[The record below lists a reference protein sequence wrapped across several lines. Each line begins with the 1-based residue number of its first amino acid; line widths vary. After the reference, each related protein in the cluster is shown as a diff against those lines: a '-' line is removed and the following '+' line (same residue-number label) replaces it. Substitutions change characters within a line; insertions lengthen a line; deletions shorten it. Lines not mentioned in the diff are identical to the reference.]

1 MPRRFLKKI
10 TPHHETLHTRWY
22 LRMWGQRLR
31 DPRLWTLQRR
41 AVTSAFAAGLAICF
55 VPLPIHLPLA
65 ALIGI
70 ACRINIPVI
79 LATVLL
85 VNPLTVVP
93 VYYVAY
99 RVGAAVLGLEPGTF
113 RFQLSWD
120 WLEHGLGPMW
130 KPLLLGCLI
139 CAALAALIGWIALEL
154 FWRWSV
160 TNRYRSRRPSSTR

>member
-1 MPRRFLKKI
+1 MPRKFLKKI

-31 DPRLWTLQRR
+31 DPRLWALQRR

-65 ALIGI
+65 ALVGI
-70 ACRINIPVI
+70 AFRINIPVI

-139 CAALAALIGWIALEL
+139 CAVLSALIGWAALEL

-160 TNRYRSRRPSSTR
+160 TNRYRARRPSSTR